1 VSHNRFSIKSI
12 GCALW
17 LLGFF
22 LLSQSVGHAQ
32 EEPKAAEK
40 KATRIAVIPFQAVL
54 PEEPSSTVQC
64 PICGSVNSSGGI
76 SKGAERMVEEMVT
89 DKLMDYKNVEIIPRE
104 KVAGVYRWVSTA
116 LRKQPLLQTFRETGS
131 ELGADVL
138 VAGFVYRYRERL
150 GYDYSVERPA
160 AVAFEIHLIAVGDG
174 RILWR
179 GIFDKTQKSLMEDVF
194 QASSFFKGGA
204 KWLTAR
210 QLTKLG
216 VDDIFKTFPGFER

>member
-1 VSHNRFSIKSI
+1 MQNRFPIKSV
-12 GCALW
+12 GCTLW
-17 LLGFF
+17 LLGLFIFF
-22 LLSQSVGHAQ
+22 SGVLHAQ
-32 EEPKAAEK
+32 EEPGSVEK
-40 KATRIAVIPFQAVL
+40 NVTRIAVIPFQAVL

-64 PICGSVNSSGGI
+64 PICGSVNSSGSI
-76 SKGAERMVEEMVT
+76 AKGTERMLEEMVT
-89 DKLMDYKNVEIIPRE
+89 DKLRDYKNVDIIPRE
-104 KVAGVYRWVSTA
+104 KVAGVYRLVSTV

-131 ELGADVL
+131 ELNADIL
-138 VAGFVYRYRERL
+138 VAGFVYRYRERV

-160 AVAFEIHLIAVGDG
+160 AVAFEIHLIAVRDG
-174 RILWR
+174 RTIWR
-179 GIFDKTQKSLMEDVF
+179 GIFDKTQKSLMEDIF

>member
-1 VSHNRFSIKSI
+1 VSQNRFPIKSI

-17 LLGFF
+17 LLGLFILF
-22 LLSQSVGHAQ
+22 SGVLYAQ
-32 EEPKAAEK
+32 EEPKVFEK
-40 KATRIAVIPFQAVL
+40 TATRIAVIPFQAVL

-89 DKLMDYKNVEIIPRE
+89 DKLRDYKNVDIIPRE
-104 KVAGVYRWVSTA
+104 KVAGVYRRVSTS

-138 VAGFVYRYRERL
+138 VAGFVYRYRERV

-160 AVAFEIHLIAVGDG
+160 AVAFEIHLIAVRDG
-174 RILWR
+174 RTIWR
-179 GIFDKTQKSLMEDVF
+179 GIFDKTQKSLMEDIF

>member
-1 VSHNRFSIKSI
+1 
-12 GCALW
+12 
-17 LLGFF
+17 
-22 LLSQSVGHAQ
+22 
-32 EEPKAAEK
+32 
-40 KATRIAVIPFQAVL
+40 
-54 PEEPSSTVQC
+54 
-64 PICGSVNSSGGI
+64 
-76 SKGAERMVEEMVT
+76 
-89 DKLMDYKNVEIIPRE
+89 
-104 KVAGVYRWVSTA
+104 
-116 LRKQPLLQTFRETGS
+116 
-131 ELGADVL
+131 
-138 VAGFVYRYRERL
+138 L

>member
-1 VSHNRFSIKSI
+1 VSQNRFPIKSI

-22 LLSQSVGHAQ
+22 LLFQGAPHAQ
-32 EEPKAAEK
+32 EESKASEK
-40 KATRIAVIPFQAVL
+40 TVTRIAVIPFQAVL

-64 PICGSVNSSGGI
+64 PICGSVNSSGSI
-76 SKGAERMVEEMVT
+76 SKGAERIVEEMVT
-89 DKLMDYKNVEIIPRE
+89 DKLRDYKNVDIIPRE
-104 KVAGVYRWVSTA
+104 KVAGVYRRVSTA
-116 LRKQPLLQTFRETGS
+116 LIQQPLLQTFRETGT
-131 ELGADVL
+131 ELRADVL
-138 VAGFVYRYRERL
+138 VAGFVYRYRERV
-150 GYDYSVERPA
+150 GYDYSAERPA

-194 QASSFFKGGA
+194 QVSSFFKGGA